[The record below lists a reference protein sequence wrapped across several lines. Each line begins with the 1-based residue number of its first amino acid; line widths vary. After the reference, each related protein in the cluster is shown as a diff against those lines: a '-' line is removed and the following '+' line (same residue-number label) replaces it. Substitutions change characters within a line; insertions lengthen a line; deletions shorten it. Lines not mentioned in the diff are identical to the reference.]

1 MNIRV
6 AICSIICAV
15 LLVGCDKEGS
25 DTPAKPKRT
34 VLAYVVASNLG
45 EYLSSNVDQMKSVAY
60 NSNLNNGNLV
70 VYYSENKRK
79 SYLFQI
85 KEDKRGQITT
95 DTVRFYEI
103 QSAVSPETM
112 RNVVRDVTEL
122 FPADSYGMILSSHGT
137 SWLPENYSSLRSFGE
152 ENNENMEITEIN
164 EALEGFHFDFMLFD
178 ACYMS
183 GIECA
188 YELRERTDY
197 LLGTP
202 TEVLAHGFPYENLLP
217 ALFEEESDLAAVAKS
232 FYDYY
237 SNNGEESYGTVSLV
251 KSDELDS
258 LAIVVHE
265 ILEDKTEEDIY
276 ALPLSEMQV
285 LDYLTAQSP
294 HMLYDFDD
302 FIQHLASGEQYER
315 FSTYLNKAVVC
326 KYATPYSYY
335 STVGAKEIEHYCG
348 ISVFVPQPSLQKLT
362 EWYKRLAWYSAVYN

>member
-60 NSNLNNGNLV
+60 NCNLNNGNLV

-95 DTVRFYEI
+95 DTVRFYEN

-202 TEVLAHGFPYENLLP
+202 TEVLAHGFPYKNLLP

>member
-1 MNIRV
+1 MNIRI
-6 AICSIICAV
+6 AICSVICAA
-15 LLVGCDKEGS
+15 LLVGCDKGGG

-34 VLAYVVASNLG
+34 VLTYVVASSLG
-45 EYLSSNVDQMKSVAY
+45 EYISSNIDQMKSVAY

-85 KEDKRGQITT
+85 KEDKKGQITT
-95 DTVRFYEI
+95 DTVRFYEN

-112 RNVVRDVTEL
+112 RNVVQDVTEL

-137 SWLPENYSSLRSFGE
+137 SWLPSNYSSLRSFGE
-152 ENNENMEITEIN
+152 ENNEYMEITEIN
-164 EALEGFHFDFMLFD
+164 EALNGFHFDFMLFD

-197 LLGTP
+197 MLGTP
-202 TEVLAHGFPYENLLP
+202 TEVLAQGFPYDNFLP
-217 ALFEEESDLAAVAKS
+217 ALFEDEADLAAVAKS

-237 SNNGEESYGTVSLV
+237 SNNGNESYGTVSLV

-258 LAIVVHE
+258 LAIVVNE
-265 ILEDKTEEDIY
+265 ILKDKTEEDIY
-276 ALPLSEMQV
+276 ALPLNEMQV
-285 LDYLTAQSP
+285 LDYLTARSP

-335 STVGAKEIEHYCG
+335 SVVGAKEIEHYCG
-348 ISVFVPQPSLQKLT
+348 LSVFVPQPSLQKLT
-362 EWYKRLAWYSAVYN
+362 EWYKRLAWYTAVYN